1 MDWSAATASVA
12 PYEAIIKD
20 ADQNI
25 KTLVISGFGASLID
39 DSNAATA
46 RTTLGL
52 GSGLTTTVKE
62 TQIQSPGGGDSDQWR
77 ERDLTFTNGILTA
90 TGTWSEW
97 EDIVVV
103 F

>member
-1 MDWSAATASVA
+1 LFSADG
-12 PYEAIIKD
+12 I
-20 ADQNI
+20 
-25 KTLVISGFGASLID
+25 
-39 DSNAATA
+39 
-46 RTTLGL
+46 
-52 GSGLTTTVKE
+52 TTTVKE

-90 TGTWSEW
+90 TGTWSTW